1 MADFTGRVAVVTGAG
16 SGIGRATALRLAADG
31 AKVVC
36 LDVVEEGNDETAE
49 MVAKEG
55 GDAIALP
62 GDVTSETMMRD
73 AMAATVE
80 RFGGIDILANVA
92 GIGRFSH
99 TTEMPLSE
107 WNRILAVNLTG
118 VFLASREAL
127 PHLLKEGGA
136 IVNVASISGVKGHAY
151 AAAYCASKGGVI
163 ALTRALAIEYAK
175 RKVRVNAIC
184 PSGVLTPII
193 ASFAYPDGADDAT
206 FSRILAPNE
215 GFCQPEEIAAAIAY
229 LASDDAINI
238 TGTTLNIDG
247 GVAA

>member
-16 SGIGRATALRLAADG
+16 SGIGRATALRFASDG
-31 AKVVC
+31 AKVAC
-36 LDVVEEGNDETAE
+36 LDVVEAANEETAAL
-49 MVAKEG
+49 VAKEG
-55 GDAIALP
+55 GEAIARRADVSDEASIRDAI
-62 GDVTSETMMRD
+62 
-73 AMAATVE
+73 AATVE
-80 RFGGIDILANVA
+80 AFGGIQILANVA
-92 GIGRFSH
+92 GVGRFSH
-99 TTEMPLSE
+99 TTEMPLSD
-107 WNRILAVNLTG
+107 WNRILGVNLTG

-127 PHLLKEGGA
+127 PHLLESGGS

-184 PSGVLTPII
+184 PSGVLTPIVD
-193 ASFAYPDGADDAT
+193 SFTYPDGAEEWT

-229 LASDDAINI
+229 FASDDAINI